1 MKILGDTLNIKLDS
15 LKKINS
21 GLILS
26 TLKNN
31 SFTRV
36 ELQKFTNL
44 AAGTLSNIMKELVN
58 KNIILETEE
67 NTNGARGRKGT
78 KLSINYNYKYVI
90 GIKVKR
96 GTLIGTLNDLKG
108 NILDK
113 IFLPIS
119 DKNPKSVAKNI
130 SEVINILKKDREIL
144 GVGVAF
150 PGQIDSNKG
159 TITYSSFYKW
169 QKIELKDMLKKYINC
184 EIFIENDVRAI
195 ALAEK
200 DFLSPDIKNIL
211 YINIDRG
218 VSAGI
223 IIDNKLLLGDN
234 FIAGHIGH
242 AFAENNGRTCNCG
255 KIGCLETIVSNPK
268 MVEDYISL
276 LKEEEKENFDFN
288 YFLEKV
294 KENDKNAV
302 KVLDH
307 ALWSLA
313 VVIGNLSNTFNISTI
328 IVGGDIIKC
337 GEIFFNIFLKH
348 MNFIC
353 LPYVAENLQIK
364 KSTFDHSDNT
374 IGAVYVV
381 LNQFFNG
388 NIL

>member
-1 MKILGDTLNIKLDS
+1 MNIKLDS

-26 TLKNN
+26 ALKNN

-67 NTNGARGRKGT
+67 DGKGARGRKGT
-78 KLSINYNYKYVI
+78 KLSINYDYKYVI

-108 NILDK
+108 NVLDK
-113 IFLPIS
+113 IFLPVS
-119 DKNPKSVAKNI
+119 DKNPQGVAEDI
-130 SEVINILKKDREIL
+130 AEVINFLKKDREIL
-144 GVGVAF
+144 GAGIAF

-159 TITYSSFYKW
+159 IVTYSAFYKW
-169 QKIELKDMLKKYINC
+169 QKIELKEMLKKYIDC
-184 EIFIENDVRAI
+184 EIFIENDVRAM

-200 DFLSPDIKNIL
+200 DFLNSDIKNIL

-242 AFAENNGRTCNCG
+242 AFAENNGRICNCG

-276 LKEEEKENFDFN
+276 LKKENNFQEKIIENFDFN
-288 YFLEKV
+288 CFIEKII
-294 KENDKNAV
+294 ENDKNALE
-302 KVLDH
+302 VLNH

-328 IVGGDIIKC
+328 VIGGDIIKC
-337 GEIFFNIFLKH
+337 GDIFFNIFLKH
-348 MNFIC
+348 MNFVC

-388 NIL
+388 NIF

>member
-1 MKILGDTLNIKLDS
+1 MNIKLDS

-26 TLKNN
+26 VLKNN

-58 KNIILETEE
+58 KNIILEIEE
-67 NTNGARGRKGT
+67 NGNGARGRKGT
-78 KLSINYNYKYVI
+78 KLSINYSYKYVI

-96 GTLIGTLNDLKG
+96 GTFIGTLNDLKG
-108 NILDK
+108 NVIDK
-113 IFLPIS
+113 TVFSLP
-119 DKNPKSVAKNI
+119 DKNPENVVKNI
-130 SEVINILKKDREIL
+130 CEAVKILRGNKEIL

-150 PGQIDSNKG
+150 PGQIDSNEG
-159 TITYSSFYKW
+159 IVTYSAFYKW
-169 QKIELKDMLKKYINC
+169 QKIKLKDMLKKHIDC
-184 EIFIENDVRAI
+184 EIFIENDVRAM

-200 DFLSPDIKNIL
+200 DFLNPDIKNIL

-223 IIDNKLLLGDN
+223 IINNRLLLGDN

-242 AFAENNGRTCNCG
+242 AFAENNGRICNCG
-255 KIGCLETIVSNPK
+255 KIGCLETIVSNPR
-268 MVEDYISL
+268 MAEDYISL
-276 LKEEEKENFDFN
+276 LKKEEKTIENFDFN
-288 YFLEKV
+288 CFIEKV
-294 KENDKNAV
+294 REDDKNAV

-307 ALWSLA
+307 SLWSLA

-328 IVGGDIIKC
+328 IIGGDIIKC
-337 GEIFFNIFLKH
+337 GDIFFEIFLKH
-348 MNFIC
+348 MNFVC

-374 IGAVYVV
+374 VGAVYVV